1 MSFQVPP
8 VSKYAGN
15 AEVEPFDEWLEQ
27 FELVASVCRWEGRAK
42 LANLVTRLQG
52 QAYSFYRTCPV
63 HQRTS
68 YEALT
73 AALTER
79 FKPVRIKSVQSGL
92 FHERKQKLKETVEE
106 YAQDLNRLY
115 QRAYP
120 CSERGSADAER
131 MGQTVLAYQ
140 FAAGL
145 KPEIRVKVAGH
156 EGSFEQLLMK
166 ARLEEAK
173 LRDLQPGP
181 ENVRRITERAPQG
194 RPQLQGSTVDNRDR
208 RCFVC
213 GQGGHLKRQCPQ
225 LRRGKPVEAQGAT
238 GRTTGNRTTTNHL
251 TGQDREELNQ
261 AQLKVDQLRK

>member
-1 MSFQVPP
+1 MTAYNWPPPLVPLSTPALFGSHFPIQGSTVPGDSALIRTGASQPRVSHTSNRVQPAGNVTATTERGRVEVSSVSFQVPP
-8 VSKYAGN
+8 VSKYTGN

-52 QAYSFYRTCPV
+52 QAYSFNRTCPV
-63 HQRTS
+63 YQRIS
-68 YEALT
+68 YEALM

-79 FKPVRIKSVQSGL
+79 FKPIRIKSVLSGL
-92 FHERKQKLKETVEE
+92 FHERKQVKESVEE

-120 CSERGSADAER
+120 HSERGSADAEK

-140 FAAGL
+140 FVAGL
-145 KPEIRVKVAGH
+145 KPEIRLKVAGH

-173 LRDLQPGP
+173 LHDLQP
-181 ENVRRITERAPQG
+181 TPQ
-194 RPQLQGSTVDNRDR
+194 RMS
-208 RCFVC
+208 
-213 GQGGHLKRQCPQ
+213 GG
-225 LRRGKPVEAQGAT
+225 
-238 GRTTGNRTTTNHL
+238 
-251 TGQDREELNQ
+251 
-261 AQLKVDQLRK
+261 